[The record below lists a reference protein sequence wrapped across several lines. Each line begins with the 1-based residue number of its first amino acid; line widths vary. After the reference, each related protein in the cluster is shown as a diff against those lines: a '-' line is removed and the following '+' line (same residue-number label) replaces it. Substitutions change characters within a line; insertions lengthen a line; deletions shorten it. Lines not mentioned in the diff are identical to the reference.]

1 MSKVELIS
9 LTPDAE
15 KTMAYIARVSNPRN
29 QKNEDYSKLL
39 SYCIKNE
46 HWSLVIV
53 QAQIAEFMLTR
64 VSVNYSFLKVI
75 LAQQHMKIE
84 EVNIKINLKK

>member
-15 KTMAYIARVSNPRN
+15 KTMAYIARVSNPNN
-29 QKNEDYSKLL
+29 QQNENYSKLL

-46 HWSLVIV
+46 HWSVFELSLIH
-53 QAQIAEFMLTR
+53 I
-64 VSVNYSFLKVI
+64 
-75 LAQQHMKIE
+75 
-84 EVNIKINLKK
+84 

>member
-15 KTMAYIARVSNPRN
+15 KTMAYIARVSNPKN

-46 HWSLVIV
+46 HWSVFCLLYTSPSPRDRYGSRMPSS
-53 QAQIAEFMLTR
+53 A
-64 VSVNYSFLKVI
+64 
-75 LAQQHMKIE
+75 
-84 EVNIKINLKK
+84 

>member
-15 KTMAYIARVSNPRN
+15 KTMAYIARVSNPKN
-29 QKNEDYSKLL
+29 QENEDYSKLL

-46 HWSLVIV
+46 HWSLVTV
-53 QAQIAEFMLTR
+53 QVQIAESMPMR
-64 VSVNYSFLKVI
+64 VYVNYSFLKEI
-75 LAQQHMKIE
+75 LALQLTKIE
-84 EVNIKINLKK
+84 EVNIKINQRK